1 MSIITP
7 FHNKRHVERKKKRK
21 VVCSMRVQNNNLELK
36 LNLCVEVVCFFFLS
50 FFSKQMCIYFLMFE
64 VDDFQGVSFA
74 KMCAGHYSKI

>member
-1 MSIITP
+1 MQHEGSKQQPRTETE
-7 FHNKRHVERKKKRK
+7 FVRG
-21 VVCSMRVQNNNLELK
+21 S
-36 LNLCVEVVCFFFLS
+36 CVFFFLS